1 LTKNIDHESL
11 KHPPIDINEIQGLKV
26 LPIKSRMP
34 EYALPLED
42 RVDIA
47 CRYFFELDE
56 LKAQIPEKFWE
67 NERRGQKPFKDFLS
81 IYKF

>member
-11 KHPPIDINEIQGLKV
+11 KNPPIDINEIQGLKV
-26 LPIKSRMP
+26 LSLKPVMP
-34 EYALPLED
+34 EYSLPIED

-56 LKAQIPEKFWE
+56 LKAQIPEKF
-67 NERRGQKPFKDFLS
+67 
-81 IYKF
+81 